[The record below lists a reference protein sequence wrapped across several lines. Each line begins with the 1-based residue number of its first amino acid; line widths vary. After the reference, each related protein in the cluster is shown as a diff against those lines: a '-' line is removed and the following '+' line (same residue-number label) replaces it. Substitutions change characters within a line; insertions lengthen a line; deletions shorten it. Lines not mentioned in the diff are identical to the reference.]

1 MSERKFAVIGHPIG
15 HTMSPFIH
23 KRLFELAG
31 AKGEYGVL
39 DVAPEELPVRIK
51 ELDTLAGYNITIPN
65 KQAVIPFLDK
75 LDDKAKLYG
84 SVNTVKNGEVRTG
97 YTTDPDGF
105 LKSLAAAGIP
115 FGGDV
120 TVLGCGGVART
131 IVYEAVLAGC
141 KLTIA
146 VRPDDIAMR
155 DALINDVKEKLG
167 REDINGC
174 LLSELSGRSGLLVNC
189 TPLGMYPKTDTVAVS
204 DKVISQYEYVYD
216 VVYNPME
223 TLLVKKAKAN
233 GSKASGGMSMLVWQA
248 VVAHEIWDGSQY
260 DVGDINELV
269 LDSAKEMQK
278 NFC

>member
-1 MSERKFAVIGHPIG
+1 MSDRKFAVIGHPIG

-31 AKGEYGVL
+31 TRGEYGVI
-39 DVAPEELPVRIK
+39 DVAPEELPVRIN
-51 ELDTLAGYNITIPN
+51 ELNALAGYNITIPN
-65 KQAVIPFLDK
+65 KQAIIPFLDK

-84 SVNTVKNGEVRTG
+84 SVNTVRNGEVRTG

-131 IVYEAVLAGC
+131 IVYEAVLADC
-141 KLTIA
+141 SLTIA
-146 VRPDDIAMR
+146 VRPEDTAMR
-155 DALINDVKEKLG
+155 DALIADVKEKLG
-167 REDINGC
+167 REVGGC
-174 LLSELSGRSGLLVNC
+174 LLSELGDRSGLLVNC
-189 TPLGMYPKTDTVAVS
+189 TPLGMYPRVDTIAVS
-204 DKVISQYEYVYD
+204 DKVISKYEYVYD

-223 TLLVKKAKAN
+223 TLLVKKARAN

-248 VVAHEIWDGSQY
+248 VVAHEIWDGSVY
-260 DVGDINELV
+260 DVEAINELV
-269 LDSAKEMQK
+269 IDSAKEMQK
-278 NFC
+278 NF